1 MGLRLPSGDDLK
13 IAEAHQRRRRDAEKA
28 RQETV
33 KNRIRWGVWALAVV
47 LLVALMMDLRHL
59 ARRLG
64 GSARGTPGPRKG
76 DAADIAGGLDGP
88 RYEDPSGFFSLVPP
102 RHWVKAENPATGFFN
117 VVFRG
122 PYGMDMSIQATPA
135 PGRTFEQLIGILRR
149 RERQLAADTHM
160 DFAYVGP
167 YRAVKRSA
175 QLFSN
180 RVLMLDFMTGDLAH
194 HVQFGVPPQ
203 LYDEYEPVFL
213 RLMQTYEPGRLLTAP
228 ETPPGE

>member
-1 MGLRLPSGDDLK
+1 MGLRLPSAADLES
-13 IAEAHQRRRRDAEKA
+13 AETRLRRRRQDEKA

-33 KNRIRWGVWALAVV
+33 KGRIRWGLLALAVV
-47 LLVALMMDLRHL
+47 LLVALMADMRHL
-59 ARRLG
+59 VRRFGEG
-64 GSARGTPGPRKG
+64 GRETPGPRKG

-102 RHWVKAENPATGFFN
+102 RPWLPAHNPPSSFFN
-117 VVFRG
+117 VVFQG

-135 PGRTFEQLIGILRR
+135 PGRTFDQLIDILRQ

-175 QLFSN
+175 QLFRN
-180 RVLMLDFMTGDLAH
+180 RVLLLDFMTGDLAH
-194 HVQFGVPPQ
+194 HVQFSVPPQ
-203 LYDEYEPVFL
+203 LYDEYEPAFL
-213 RLMQTYEPGRLLTAP
+213 RLMQTYEPGRLLPAD
-228 ETPPGE
+228 E